1 VPTQLLCHDAEML
14 TATATLARRI
24 EAAEA
29 TLIAGMGRAVA
40 ARLGPSQVIVMPLG
54 KGAAVMP
61 GPGSQLSKVAGL
73 GFEPI
78 DEAALAAVEREFG
91 RFKTAVRVEL
101 SSLAD
106 PSVARLLS
114 RRGYA
119 LAGFENVLGLP
130 LPWSQPADGSAAIE
144 LNVVA
149 QTGADNLEEWAA
161 VVRTGF
167 SHPDTFDGPS
177 PIEVTN
183 TSGIDL
189 IFRDLASLDGFSQYV
204 ARRGGRIAGGASMR
218 IDNGVAQLCGAATLP
233 EFRRPGV
240 QTALVRARLAH
251 AAEAGCDVAV
261 VTTEP
266 ASKSQANAQ
275 REGFELLY
283 VRAVLIKSA

>member
-1 VPTQLLCHDAEML
+1 MPTQLLCHDAGML

-29 TLIAGMGRAVA
+29 TLIAGMGQAVA
-40 ARLGPSQVIVMPLG
+40 RRLGPSQVVVMPLG

-61 GPGSQLSKVAGL
+61 GPGSHLSKVAGL
-73 GFEPI
+73 GFEPV
-78 DEAALAAVEREFG
+78 DEAALAGVEREFA
-91 RFKTAVRVEL
+91 RFNTAVRVEL

-106 PSVARLLS
+106 PSIARLLS
-114 RRGYA
+114 GRGYA

-130 LPWSQPADGSAAIE
+130 LPLSQPADESAAIE

-149 QTGADNLEEWAA
+149 QTGADDLEEWAG
-161 VVRTGF
+161 VVTTGF
-167 SHPDTFDGPS
+167 SHPDTFDGPP

-183 TSGIDL
+183 ISGVDL

-204 ARRGGRIAGGASMR
+204 ARRAGRIAGGASMR

-233 EFRRPGV
+233 EFRRLGV

-251 AAEAGCDVAV
+251 AADAGCDVAV
-261 VTTEP
+261 LTTEP
-266 ASKSQANAQ
+266 ASRSQANAQ
-275 REGFELLY
+275 RQGFELLY
-283 VRAVLIKSA
+283 VRAVLIKPA